1 MSRPR
6 RGSSCIAVLLCAALG
21 ASVVGCETQS
31 APARE
36 PGSSVDSGAFI
47 DELASAGIEV
57 FRLNS
62 VEPIV
67 PAENPGPLRLTE
79 AQAMSAAQGV
89 AAGAGMTGAA
99 IDDMI
104 TVEPLELGAT
114 PIPASLLVSAWV
126 DSQRSPA
133 SRLART
139 YMGEQDLR
147 QHTTAVFPS
156 AVLGLYSSD
165 VAGNPDVPLPPTA
178 PQPPHQGATGTS
190 LCETFKSAIYGSI
203 ERVFNAIGRFE
214 TVGYNG
220 DFWHDV
226 AAFVRNIGA
235 TVGNF
240 ALDTVKAIIVNG
252 VRIVTGPVVS
262 ALATVAG
269 MLAVAT
275 TVVTTLQPWTG
286 AMSSSPDPVRRDA
299 NANRGS
305 VNLRVRSG
313 LTASDW
319 PDEVA
324 GCARAAGVELPSLQP
339 RDAGISWKIDG
350 QYPEDMVVRVVDSG
364 PTSRDGSAILVF
376 DTIPEPPDRA
386 RGEQRDDGRVH
397 FTVDVHRRDID
408 KLERLLSD
416 TVFNEIPGIVIDL
429 IGPQLHSL
437 IDPQIRSL
445 LGPLAKL
452 RDLTVKHQMKVVYH
466 TTRRPSRS
474 ASSSATRPVRRAPT
488 DCPPAEALNIGAAQA
503 HQNAQ
508 QLSANLQLMHHS
520 RTDARGPGA
529 FQCAYGLPTPPEA
542 QAFGLPPLLESVF
555 LYFIP
560 TARHK
565 PAECDPRQA
574 GPTPHC
580 AVETQ
585 VRGARSAWYDHATPG
600 VDATGATA
608 IVDGW
613 TVTQAGVPT
622 TDPQPSDVGAFV
634 PMLESV
640 IHWATAR

>member
-1 MSRPR
+1 MSRTR
-6 RGSSCIAVLLCAALG
+6 RGFGVIAVLLCAALG
-21 ASVVGCETQS
+21 ASVVGCDTTS

-47 DELASAGIEV
+47 GELASAGIEV

-62 VEPIV
+62 DEPMV
-67 PAENPGPLRLTE
+67 PAETPGPLRLTE
-79 AQAMSAAQGV
+79 AQAKSAAQGV

-133 SRLART
+133 SRLAKT
-139 YMGEQDLR
+139 YLGEQDLR
-147 QHTTAVFPS
+147 QHTTTVFPS
-156 AVLGLYSSD
+156 AVLALYASD
-165 VAGNPDVPLPPTA
+165 IAGNPGVPLPQSD
-178 PQPPHQGATGTS
+178 PQLPPHGATGTS
-190 LCETFKSAIYGSI
+190 VCETFKSAIYGSI
-203 ERVFNAIGRFE
+203 ERIFNAIGRFE

-240 ALDTVKAIIVNG
+240 ALDSVKAIIVNG

-262 ALATVAG
+262 AFATVAG
-269 MLAVAT
+269 ILAVAT

-299 NANRGS
+299 NTNRGS

-313 LTASDW
+313 ITDSDW
-319 PDEVA
+319 PEEVA

-350 QYPEDMVVRVVDSG
+350 QFPEDMVVRVIDSG
-364 PTSRDGSAILVF
+364 PTSKDGSAILVF
-376 DTIPEPPDRA
+376 DTIPEPLDRA

-408 KLERLLSD
+408 QLERLLSD
-416 TVFNEIPGIVIDL
+416 TIFNEIPGIVLDL
-429 IGPQLHSL
+429 IGPQLHGL

-445 LGPLAKL
+445 LGPVAKL
-452 RDLTVKHQMKVVYH
+452 RDLSVKHQMTVVYH
-466 TTRRPSRS
+466 TTRRPSS
-474 ASSSATRPVRRAPT
+474 SMSSAARRPVRRPPT
-488 DCPPAEALNIGAAQA
+488 ECPPAEVLNAGAAQA
-503 HQNAQ
+503 QQNAQ
-508 QLSANLQLMHHS
+508 QLSANLSLMH
-520 RTDARGPGA
+520 RQNAAARGPGA
-529 FQCAYGLPTPPEA
+529 FQCAYGLPTPREA

-555 LYFIP
+555 LFFTP
-560 TARHK
+560 TAQPK
-565 PAECDPRQA
+565 PGGCDSRPA
-574 GPTPHC
+574 GPAPHC
-580 AVETQ
+580 AAETHI
-585 VRGARSAWYDHATPG
+585 RGARSAWYDHAEPG
-600 VDATGATA
+600 VYATGATA

-622 TDPQPSDVGAFV
+622 KHPQPSDVVAFV
-634 PMLESV
+634 PMIESV
-640 IHWATAR
+640 IHWATKR